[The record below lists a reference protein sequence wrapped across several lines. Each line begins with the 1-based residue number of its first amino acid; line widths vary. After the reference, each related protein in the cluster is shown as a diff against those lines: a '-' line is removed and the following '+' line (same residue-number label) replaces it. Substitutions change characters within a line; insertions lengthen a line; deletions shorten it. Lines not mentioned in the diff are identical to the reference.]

1 MDIQLNIAKIKD
13 NPILYKCNGM
23 DSTNP
28 YCLQPFNPN
37 NIEDN
42 EITYYTKC
50 RKLNIMNN
58 KIDQINYYNNLCKN
72 DVGNEYIFDYNTT
85 NLDDVI
91 SCSNN
96 KQKIRCKLNIFGD
109 NEVIEHFDNNLSNKN
124 LILVILFLVFL
135 ILSLIYFI

>member
-1 MDIQLNIAKIKD
+1 MDIQLNIAKIRD
-13 NPILYKCNGM
+13 NPVLYKCNGM

-37 NIEDN
+37 NIENN

-58 KIDQINYYNNLCKN
+58 KFDQINYYNNLCKN

-96 KQKIRCKLNIFGD
+96 EQKIRCKLNIFGD

-135 ILSLIYFI
+135 ILSLIFS